1 MTDKSRKEETPIR
14 TLTLLLL
21 LLPLALAACLPSATP
36 TPTASPVPTWTPEPT
51 WTPTPAPTW
60 TPEPPAATATPT
72 TTPAQAPTATPDP
85 TSTPAPSPTPR
96 PTATATPTPTP
107 EPTPTP
113 DLVAQYIEDIC
124 AGKPSFNVTT
134 SSFSELEEKFQA
146 YAEYLKT
153 VSVPDQVV
161 DHYNAQ
167 VHAADVVVSNLARAA
182 ETRPNGR
189 PAGNLN
195 DYIGFLWSHPE
206 AYERITGIDV
216 PCF

>member
-1 MTDKSRKEETPIR
+1 M
-14 TLTLLLL
+14 
-21 LLPLALAACLPSATP
+21 
-36 TPTASPVPTWTPEPT
+36 
-51 WTPTPAPTW
+51 
-60 TPEPPAATATPT
+60 
-72 TTPAQAPTATPDP
+72 
-85 TSTPAPSPTPR
+85 
-96 PTATATPTPTP
+96 
-107 EPTPTP
+107 
-113 DLVAQYIEDIC
+113 
-124 AGKPSFNVTT
+124 
-134 SSFSELEEKFQA
+134 EEKFRA

-167 VHAADVVVSNLARAA
+167 VHAADVVVSTRSSRAA
-182 ETRPNGR
+182 EKRPNER